1 MPWLIIHSHHSFT
14 LLFGFPQIC
23 HRELLQMD
31 SWVPSTASPCYFF
44 LKTFLLFA
52 ATRCSRIIWYF
63 PCPTLHSN
71 ISPEILTLLL
81 ENGIRNQDLDARC
94 AYGYWVSLL
103 LGLLSQANKEM
114 YIHIYKHTCIYVYF
128 SPYRSVHILKITVLL
143 PIPIQHY
150 SRFIPHLQPISW
162 VSAFSF
168 LYFFYTNMQ
177 I

>member
-1 MPWLIIHSHHSFT
+1 MHLLCCSGCLRFAMGNSFKWT
-14 LLFGFPQIC
+14 LGCLWQP
-23 HRELLQMD
+23 
-31 SWVPSTASPCYFF
+31 VPVTFF
-44 LKTFLLFA
+44 WRLSDFLLPQDVPGSS
-52 ATRCSRIIWYF
+52 CIF
-63 PCPTLHSN
+63 PVPALHSN
-71 ISPEILTLLL
+71 ISPEILTLML
-81 ENGIRNQDLDARC
+81 ENGVRNQDLDARC

-103 LGLLSQANKEM
+103 PGLLSQANKEV

-128 SPYRSVHILKITVLL
+128 SPYMSVHILKIIVLL

>member
-1 MPWLIIHSHHSFT
+1 MAYNSFPSFIYFVVRVASDLPWGTPSNGLLGAFDSQPP
-14 LLFGFPQIC
+14 LLFF
-23 HRELLQMD
+23 ED
-31 SWVPSTASPCYFF
+31 
-44 LKTFLLFA
+44 FLLPQDVPGSS
-52 ATRCSRIIWYF
+52 CIF
-63 PCPTLHSN
+63 PVPALHSN

-81 ENGIRNQDLDARC
+81 ENGVRNQDLDARC

-103 LGLLSQANKEM
+103 PGLLSQANKEM
-114 YIHIYKHTCIYVYF
+114 YIHIYKHTCIYVCF
-128 SPYRSVHILKITVLL
+128 SPYMSVHILKIIVLL